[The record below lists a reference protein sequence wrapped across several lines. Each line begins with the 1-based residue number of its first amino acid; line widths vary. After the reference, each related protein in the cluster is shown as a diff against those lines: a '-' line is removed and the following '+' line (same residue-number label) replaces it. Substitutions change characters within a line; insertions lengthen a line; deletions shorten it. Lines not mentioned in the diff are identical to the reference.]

1 MSFLP
6 VHAQWLLVHMQFPCF
21 LHTDMGITLMDIVY
35 IFFQQVRKIIYTDW
49 SSGYLLLICLSKAL
63 MTLIQHTETTACT
76 FTQPPHMLTQPV
88 LSSFWLYYVME
99 HVLCLHMDP
108 NNLISRWGRMVYS
121 RNSEWGEQEKDHG
134 GGRWRILLKMGFG
147 LKWA

>member
-1 MSFLP
+1 MKLTSSFSINP
-6 VHAQWLLVHMQFPCF
+6 VSFILSVTGMKDVLSAHACSMIAGSYAISVLLT
-21 LHTDMGITLMDIVY
+21 TDVGITLMDIVY
-35 IFFQQVRKIIYTDW
+35 IFFQQVRKIIYTDQ

-108 NNLISRWGRMVYS
+108 NNLISR
-121 RNSEWGEQEKDHG
+121 
-134 GGRWRILLKMGFG
+134 
-147 LKWA
+147 